1 MLLAK
6 KGRISSLFLVS
17 AKPILNDSGE
27 FEGSFGMLTD
37 INERREMELLL
48 EESNRQLTELCNKDS
63 LTGIANRR
71 YFDATLEHEYSRL
84 RRSNSKLS
92 IVLLDLDHF
101 KEYNDYYGHVMG
113 DECLCQIGGVLES
126 CVNQSVDLV
135 ARYGG
140 EEFACIL
147 PDTDLHIAV
156 KTAETIRQSI
166 QDLKIEH
173 KKSPTWEFVT
183 ASFGVTT
190 VQYRSEIS
198 TADII
203 AMADKLLYKA
213 KVSGR
218 NRIEYAE
225 SK

>member
-1 MLLAK
+1 M
-6 KGRISSLFLVS
+6 
-17 AKPILNDSGE
+17 
-27 FEGSFGMLTD
+27 
-37 INERREMELLL
+37 
-48 EESNRQLTELCNKDS
+48 
-63 LTGIANRR
+63 
-71 YFDATLEHEYSRL
+71 
-84 RRSNSKLS
+84 
-92 IVLLDLDHF
+92 
-101 KEYNDYYGHVMG
+101 
-113 DECLCQIGGVLES
+113 
-126 CVNQSVDLV
+126 
-135 ARYGG
+135 
-140 EEFACIL
+140 
-147 PDTDLHIAV
+147 

-173 KKSPTWEFVT
+173 KKSTTSEFVT